1 MDIFKRLRTAAKS
14 GREQK
19 IRKRRNMIPIPENLL
34 NIDSH
39 KLLEDSIN
47 KNNLLNDLLTK
58 TEYLTIFN
66 KNIALINFTI
76 ETEVRKNNYNYF
88 ISGSKAW
95 YNIFKDLYD
104 YNVLS
109 DYEKS
114 AIHNSTCNISYYIKT
129 DNIDYLTDILRGF
142 VYELNIIL
150 SSISNIIL
158 EIDDKIIFD
167 KKNKIK
173 YDIRTFNF
181 KLKQDDDIENIIISI
196 EINYTNNIIFD
207 NIILNLDK
215 ITNNTNFI
223 ATSESR
229 DPLKYLNVYGLYIH
243 NERTKHYSKSRYNIF
258 KIREFIYEKYILIQE
273 YKIDTLHKIELL
285 YINIFG
291 PPKSSILFDENI
303 LSNIQKKIIL
313 SNDIISK
320 FITDKEVEII
330 EKLRP
335 YINQTIVNINN
346 EIHKKK
352 IDTGIFIAGGDAI
365 RRYGNSL
372 SVTKDIDAKIY
383 LTYCENNEN
392 INKYKGKIQKA
403 QEAQIENEDDK
414 KNKIKKYKNKINA
427 IIDLKIKN
435 DKEAII
441 EIIFNNI
448 ISLISFLILE
458 KQNLFP
464 IRNITTNTVD
474 KDSINYNVDFSYYDD
489 KYTNFR
495 FRKLKQPNFP
505 VELFSGDYQTK
516 IIYTKINHINNFQ
529 ITSLFNIAFLDIALE
544 ILKDVDYNYYE
555 DNVAI
560 SENDIPIARLNFLL
574 NDLIKTYS
582 SDDSSLL
589 RFVGGKITKDYI
601 RFNDLKS
608 LYESQKIRTNAGDK
622 KLIIDNETSDQL
634 SKRIQLDNI
643 IDYIKDIK
651 SIKKH
656 KCLISYFSS
665 EYKKRDNINKDKI
678 QFMYNINDK
687 IKKCIDTDDKRKLDD
702 VDKTSSS
709 KKTKS
714 SLAPVQVPVSVSV
727 SRSSRGRPLKTK
739 TVYGGTIDEI
749 TIDEIT
755 IDKKDKKIIEKIEP
769 LLIGDNKNT
778 EQVEQ
783 LKRELLEKL
792 GITRITF
799 ND

>member
-1 MDIFKRLRTAAKS
+1 MKS
-14 GREQK
+14 TIEALKTRIRIARKNTIRE
-19 IRKRRNMIPIPENLL
+19 RRNILAIPENLL
-34 NIDSH
+34 KFNSH
-39 KLLEDSIN
+39 ILLQHVIN
-47 KNNLLNDLLTK
+47 QNNLLNDILT
-58 TEYLTIFN
+58 TDEYLTIFN
-66 KNIALINFTI
+66 NNIALINYTI
-76 ETEVRKNNYNYF
+76 ETEVGRNNYNYF

-142 VYELNIIL
+142 EYELNTIY
-150 SSISNIIL
+150 NIIL

-196 EINYTNNIIFD
+196 EINYTNKDIFD

-273 YKIDTLHKIELL
+273 YKIDTLRKIELL
-285 YINIFG
+285 YMDIFDHV
-291 PPKSSILFDENI
+291 KSSILFDENI

-313 SNDIISK
+313 SNDTIST
-320 FITDKEVEII
+320 FINNKEIEII
-330 EKLRP
+330 EILRP

-365 RRYGNSL
+365 RRYGNGL

-392 INKYKGKIQKA
+392 INKYKGKIEKA
-403 QEAQIENEDDK
+403 QEAQIENEDDEDDK

-458 KQNLFP
+458 KQKLFTNK
-464 IRNITTNTVD
+464 NISNTVD
-474 KDSINYNVDFSYYDD
+474 EGSINYNVDFSYYDD
-489 KYTNFR
+489 EYTNFR

-516 IIYTKINHINNFQ
+516 IIYTKKNLSNNSNDFT
-529 ITSLFNIAFLDIALE
+529 ITSFFNIAFLDIALE
-544 ILKDVDYNYYE
+544 ILKDVNYNYYN

-560 SENDIPIARLNFLL
+560 SKNDIPIASLKFLL

-589 RFVGGKITKDYI
+589 RFVGGKIQKDYI

-608 LYESQKIRTNAGDK
+608 LSNSKKIRTNAGDK
-622 KLIIDNETSDQL
+622 KLIIDDETSDQL
-634 SKRIQLDNI
+634 SNRNILDNI
-643 IDYIKDIK
+643 KDYITDNISSNKK
-651 SIKKH
+651 LEKKH

-678 QFMYNINDK
+678 QFMYNINDN
-687 IKKCIDTDDKRKLDD
+687 IKKCIDTDDKRKLVD
-702 VDKTSSS
+702 VDNISS
-709 KKTKS
+709 KKIKS
-714 SLAPVQVPVSVSV
+714 SPSPAQVPSLV
-727 SRSSRGRPLKTK
+727 SSRGRPLKPK
-739 TVYGGTIDEI
+739 KVDGGTIDEI
-749 TIDEIT
+749 TIDE
-755 IDKKDKKIIEKIEP
+755 KDKKIIKKIEP
-769 LLIGDNKNT
+769 LLIGDNKNIVH
-778 EQVEQ
+778 VEQ
-783 LKRELLEKL
+783 LKRELLVKL